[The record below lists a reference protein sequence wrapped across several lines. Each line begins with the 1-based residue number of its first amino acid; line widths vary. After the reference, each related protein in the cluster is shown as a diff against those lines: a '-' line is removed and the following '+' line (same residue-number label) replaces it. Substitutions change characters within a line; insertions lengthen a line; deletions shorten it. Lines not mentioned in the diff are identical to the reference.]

1 VRFLRS
7 LGLWAVIVGA
17 TIVLGIPAIPL
28 SFVPPRGEW
37 ALRIGRLWSRIILGA
52 SGVRVRVLHADR
64 LPKTGS
70 YVVAPN
76 HESFYDILVIFA
88 TVPLSLRF
96 LAKRNLFRLP
106 IMGWAIAAAGFVPVD
121 RGDRGRS
128 TATIDTALRRL
139 AVGRSLIVFPEE
151 TRTRTGELLPF
162 KAGAALLAIHA
173 GLPILPLG
181 LAGTFR
187 ILKRGGFTITPS
199 EVAVCVGD
207 PIEVSGLTAK
217 DRAAVTQRLRETVAS
232 LREEAHAAV
241 AYNPE
246 TEAQ

>member
-1 VRFLRS
+1 VWIVRS
-7 LGLWAVIVGA
+7 LGIWAVIAGS
-17 TIVLGIPAIPL
+17 TILLGIPAIPL
-28 SFVPPRGEW
+28 SLLPPRGEW
-37 ALRIGRLWSRIILGA
+37 ALRIARVWSRVILRA
-52 SGVRVRVLHADR
+52 SGVRVRILHPER
-64 LPKTGS
+64 LPKQGS
-70 YVVAPN
+70 FVVAPN
-76 HESFYDILVIFA
+76 HESFYDILVLFA

-106 IMGWAIAAAGFVPVD
+106 ILGWAIAAAGFVPVD

-128 TATIDTALRRL
+128 TATIDAALQRL

-173 GLPILPLG
+173 GLPLLPLG

-187 ILKRGGFTITPS
+187 IQRRGGFRITPS
-199 EVAVCVGD
+199 EVAIAVGS
-207 PIEVSGLTAK
+207 PIDVSGSTAR
-217 DRAAVTQRLRETVAS
+217 DRAAVTERLREAVAS
-232 LREEAHAAV
+232 LRAEARAAV

-246 TEAQ
+246 SEAR